1 MLNCLKIVF
10 GALLALALPAP
21 AAAQQQSPQSIPA
34 GQGTYQDLVQLFDE
48 FLKWRDDVAIVG
60 ELSDSGAWRG
70 IEDWSD
76 RAVAARRT
84 RMNEFLRRIA
94 DMNVAA
100 WSRPQQAEY
109 LAVRAKL
116 DEQNFLLNVSKPW
129 ERDPGFYVDRM
140 LAVTFVDLPLAGAKL
155 ESARRQLRGIPVLV
169 QEAKRN
175 LDNVAADYAD
185 LALHNLSAADGVGH
199 GHPYRATPPAGVV
212 GWYDDLLGRVSRQP
226 ELRDDVLR
234 ARSAVL
240 DFQNWLKGNRPRMT
254 AQAGVGEDNFNWY
267 LKNVKLMPY
276 TAHDIVLL
284 GERELDRLWAMHA
297 IERNRNRNLPE
308 LQPAATAEEYQ
319 RRIQRTDRKVR
330 EFLVKENFITIPPY
344 IKELDTNVPWIVR
357 PQGRNF
363 WEEIQYR
370 DPAPDHIHAVIPGHR
385 FDGVIED
392 NNTHPIRGRITDG
405 ARTEGWGVYLE
416 EAMQRAGYFDE
427 DLPRGRE
434 LIDLFGIFRAAR
446 VPADVWLQLNQMTVN
461 DVIRYWRER
470 VPYLD
475 ENVSRVDAE
484 IYLRRPPGYGLGYTI
499 GMVQMQQLVGDRKR
513 QRGDAFD
520 LKKFHDEF
528 MAQGRLPLSVIR
540 WEMTGLDDEVRH
552 FWKRDPLPQQKGPR
566 RR

>member
-1 MLNCLKIVF
+1 
-10 GALLALALPAP
+10 
-21 AAAQQQSPQSIPA
+21 
-34 GQGTYQDLVQLFDE
+34 
-48 FLKWRDDVAIVG
+48 
-60 ELSDSGAWRG
+60 
-70 IEDWSD
+70 
-76 RAVAARRT
+76 
-84 RMNEFLRRIA
+84 
-94 DMNVAA
+94 
-100 WSRPQQAEY
+100 
-109 LAVRAKL
+109 
-116 DEQNFLLNVSKPW
+116 
-129 ERDPGFYVDRM
+129 
-140 LAVTFVDLPLAGAKL
+140 
-155 ESARRQLRGIPVLV
+155 
-169 QEAKRN
+169 
-175 LDNVAADYAD
+175 
-185 LALHNLSAADGVGH
+185 
-199 GHPYRATPPAGVV
+199 
-212 GWYDDLLGRVSRQP
+212 
-226 ELRDDVLR
+226 
-234 ARSAVL
+234 
-240 DFQNWLKGNRPRMT
+240 
-254 AQAGVGEDNFNWY
+254 
-267 LKNVKLMPY
+267 
-276 TAHDIVLL
+276 
-284 GERELDRLWAMHA
+284 
-297 IERNRNRNLPE
+297 
-308 LQPAATAEEYQ
+308 
-319 RRIQRTDRKVR
+319 VR

-513 QRGDAFD
+513 QLGDAFD

-552 FWKRDPLPQQKGPR
+552 FWKRDPLPQQKGSR